1 MDHRDRNNKMLSD
14 TDPHKKIDDM
24 LKKGRPTLPPT
35 KTEQVKVEDKVETA
49 TNLKYVSKSAPIEVN
64 PPEIIINDIEVNQT
78 YEVQVLVRNL
88 TTVGR
93 RIRIF
98 QPKTNKFRC
107 DYDMAGSIAAGLAM
121 KLIVSFETNV
131 LGDFHDHLEIISDLG
146 DDHFRQILPLHAY
159 QPQAHIVF
167 EPFVN
172 FGFVRANQERVEK
185 IAFKNDGKVLKNFIN
200 IIRKERWFC
209 ESTI

>member
-1 MDHRDRNNKMLSD
+1 MDPRDRNNRMLSD
-14 TDPHKKIDDM
+14 SDPHKKLDDM
-24 LKKGRPTLPPT
+24 LRRGRPTLPPSKPDSI
-35 KTEQVKVEDKVETA
+35 KTEEKVETA
-49 TNLKYVSKSAPIEVN
+49 TNLKYVSKSSPIEID
-64 PPEIIINDIEVNQT
+64 PPEIIINDIDVNQT

-107 DYDMAGSIAAGLAM
+107 DYDMAGNIAAGLAM

-131 LGDFHDHLEIISDLG
+131 LGDFHDHLEIVSNLDG
-146 DDHFRQILPLHAY
+146 DHFRQIVPLHAY

-172 FGFVRANQERVEK
+172 FGFARVNQDRVEK
-185 IAFKNDGKVLKNFIN
+185 IAFKNEGMHSDEN
-200 IIRKERWFC
+200 
-209 ESTI
+209 